1 MDASSAKS
9 ATVRRSQKTKA
20 IAQSMITPRSMIPS
34 KSKSATALGAVAV
47 VFALAA
53 LAARTGAQDAGRA
66 PRPEAAD
73 DKRWQT
79 VAPGRVEPS
88 SGAIKIAA
96 PVMDVIAQVL
106 VKVNDK
112 VFAGEPL
119 IRLTDNEARAR
130 LAAAEA
136 QVAFRLRAR
145 NDETAPPRRTA
156 RRRAK
161 DAVADA
167 DKAAARRRAEDAVA
181 NADNAVVEAQAA
193 LDKASIDRRAGRGSD
208 VDREAARTA
217 LSRAQE
223 RLKQQKAE
231 LRRIEADASTPRPN
245 VADGQVNVARAE
257 LAAAAAAIGKLT
269 IRAPIAGTV
278 LQVNAK
284 PGELASP
291 SSAQPLLVIGDVS
304 ALRVRVELEERD
316 FGQIKIGQ
324 PVLVRAAA
332 FRGREFAGK
341 VSFIAPIVE
350 QGRIYAREQR
360 NVTDVDVVE
369 VLVDLTQAAPLAVGM
384 KVDVYFQPDGR

>member
-1 MDASSAKS
+1 
-9 ATVRRSQKTKA
+9 
-20 IAQSMITPRSMIPS
+20 MITPKSMTPS
-34 KSKSATALGAVAV
+34 KSKSAALGAVAL

-106 VKVNDK
+106 VKVNDE

-193 LDKASIDRRAGRGSD
+193 LDKAAVDRRAGRASD

-217 LSRAQE
+217 LSQAQD
-223 RLKQQKAE
+223 RLKQQKTE

-284 PGELASP
+284 PGELAGP

-316 FGQIKIGQ
+316 FGEIKIGQ

-332 FRGREFAGK
+332 VRGREFAGK

-350 QGRIYAREQR
+350 QGRINARGQR

-369 VLVDLTQAAPLAVGM
+369 VLVDLAQADPLAVGM

>member
-1 MDASSAKS
+1 
-9 ATVRRSQKTKA
+9 
-20 IAQSMITPRSMIPS
+20 
-34 KSKSATALGAVAV
+34 
-47 VFALAA
+47 
-53 LAARTGAQDAGRA
+53 
-66 PRPEAAD
+66 
-73 DKRWQT
+73 
-79 VAPGRVEPS
+79 
-88 SGAIKIAA
+88 
-96 PVMDVIAQVL
+96 
-106 VKVNDK
+106 
-112 VFAGEPL
+112 
-119 IRLTDNEARAR
+119 
-130 LAAAEA
+130 
-136 QVAFRLRAR
+136 
-145 NDETAPPRRTA
+145 
-156 RRRAK
+156 
-161 DAVADA
+161 
-167 DKAAARRRAEDAVA
+167 
-181 NADNAVVEAQAA
+181 
-193 LDKASIDRRAGRGSD
+193 

-217 LSRAQE
+217 LSEAQD
-223 RLKQQKAE
+223 RLKQQRAE

-269 IRAPIAGTV
+269 IRAPITGTV

-284 PGELASP
+284 SGELASP

-350 QGRIYAREQR
+350 QGRIYARGQR

-369 VLVDLTQAAPLAVGM
+369 VLVDLTQADPLVVGM